1 MFLGKLNKNEKV
13 LVRDLIAVGD
23 IVVLVTPIDEAAP
36 KGRLI
41 LPQQLVIRDIL
52 DAHGVVITCQDTE
65 LSMTLVALSKKPRLV
80 ITDSQVFERVAKD
93 VPADIALTS
102 FSILMA
108 RYKGDLKELV
118 RGAAALS
125 KLKDGDRVL
134 ISEGCTHHRQCND
147 IGTVKMP
154 NWIKNYS
161 GAEVQFSFTSGGE
174 FPDDLMK
181 YSVIVHCGGCT
192 LNETEMKNRIRRATE
207 AGVPIVNYGIAIA
220 HMHGILK
227 RSVELFADVVGEL
240 E

>member
-1 MFLGKLNKNEKV
+1 M
-13 LVRDLIAVGD
+13 
-23 IVVLVTPIDEAAP
+23 
-36 KGRLI
+36 
-41 LPQQLVIRDIL
+41 
-52 DAHGVVITCQDTE
+52 
-65 LSMTLVALSKKPRLV
+65 V
-80 ITDSQVFERVAKD
+80 ITDSQVFEHVAKE
-93 VPADIALTS
+93 VPAGIALTS

-125 KLKDGDRVL
+125 KLQSGDKVL

-147 IGTVKMP
+147 IGAVKMP
-154 NWIKNYS
+154 GWIKEFTK
-161 GAEVQFSFTSGGE
+161 AEPEFSFTSGGE
-174 FPDDLMK
+174 FPEDLSQ

-192 LNETEMKNRIRRATE
+192 LNETEMRNRIRRAVE
-207 AGVPIVNYGIAIA
+207 ADVPIVNYGIAIA